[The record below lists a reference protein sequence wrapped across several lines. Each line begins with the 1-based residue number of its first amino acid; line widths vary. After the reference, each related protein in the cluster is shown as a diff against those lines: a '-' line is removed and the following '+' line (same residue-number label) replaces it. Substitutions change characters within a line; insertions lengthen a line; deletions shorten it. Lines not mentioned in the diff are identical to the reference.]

1 MTIKE
6 MREQTYL
13 SQNKFAQILDIP
25 VANICKW
32 EQGVAKPPVY
42 VERLIEYRLRQIGL
56 IRG

>member
-1 MTIKE
+1 MTVKE

-32 EQGVAKPPVY
+32 EHK
-42 VERLIEYRLRQIGL
+42 
-56 IRG
+56 